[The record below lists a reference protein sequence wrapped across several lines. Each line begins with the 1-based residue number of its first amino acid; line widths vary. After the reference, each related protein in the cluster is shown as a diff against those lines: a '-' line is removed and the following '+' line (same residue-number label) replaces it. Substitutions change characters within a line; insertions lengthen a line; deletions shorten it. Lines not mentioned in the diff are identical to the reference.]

1 MWSSSAGRSN
11 PAQIKFRN
19 KCNSIPSLDKLLKV
33 HIEKHTW
40 QSLDR
45 KYCCR
50 NVVSC
55 WKDHRVPSL
64 ISALVTWGVIAQQ
77 LLTVLILGAGQV
89 LQTCSSQSSGSPEV
103 TGSGTA
109 SGTRTANPGA
119 SFPVPTQISRLSY
132 RHLHHLCFHRVFLK
146 QTLVNKA
153 FFLPP
158 LVLENLQANPG
169 SFPLE
174 MHFLQ
179 M

>member
-109 SGTRTANPGA
+109 SGTRTVNPGA
-119 SFPVPTQISRLSY
+119 SFPVPTQISRLRGISITSASTG
-132 RHLHHLCFHRVFLK
+132 CFWSRPWWIKHF
-146 QTLVNKA
+146 
-153 FFLPP
+153 
-158 LVLENLQANPG
+158 
-169 SFPLE
+169 SFPLWCWRTCR
-174 MHFLQ
+174 LIQ
-179 M
+179 APSL